1 MAVVGRQTSV
11 WTSASPVHERGFADL
26 GSWVGT
32 ENYEMR
38 VDPGGAWIDQQILD
52 RLRDATMNIP

>member
-1 MAVVGRQTSV
+1 
-11 WTSASPVHERGFADL
+11 VHERGFADL

-38 VDPGGAWIDQQILD
+38 VDPHGAWIDERVLDILRSREDDD
-52 RLRDATMNIP
+52 R

>member
-1 MAVVGRQTSV
+1 
-11 WTSASPVHERGFADL
+11 VHDRGFPDL

-38 VDPGGAWIDQQILD
+38 VDPGGAWIDEKILGV
-52 RLRDATMNIP
+52 LRSEGETR